1 MTVDVISILAAV
13 LTLLSIANILYT
25 WWRTRDKDVEK
36 RDKAISEQFRL
47 GGERMGLLEGRVTIV
62 EQALR
67 GQPTR
72 ENLHEL
78 HLSLKEM
85 QGEMK
90 TMVAVM
96 EGNSKIMSRLETI
109 VARHEDHLLDGG
121 KR

>member
-36 RDKAISEQFRL
+36 RDQAIEERFKVGSARMDRL
-47 GGERMGLLEGRVTIV
+47 DGRVASV

-72 ENLHEL
+72 EDLHEL

-90 TMVAVM
+90 AMVAVM